1 MRQPGFEP
9 GLRACFNLEGSC
21 LRPGWTT
28 GASVTF
34 INYQLKVL
42 NMTTEEIIK
51 KSIKKFKKKF
61 PEMGETL
68 EKELIPLK
76 PGEELQPRVLKKKK
90 KL

>member
-1 MRQPGFEP
+1 
-9 GLRACFNLEGSC
+9 
-21 LRPGWTT
+21 
-28 GASVTF
+28 
-34 INYQLKVL
+34 LKVL
-42 NMTTEEIIK
+42 NMTIEEIIK

-61 PEMGETL
+61 PEMGEAL